1 MLARLPSTFDLF
13 PVRPFPR
20 PLRVNLGVGQSALSH
35 ASTRM
40 VPTFAEAFDA
50 PLRAWIQLLE
60 YVLEKRAG
68 HKAAKKAKQ
77 KAAKTERR
85 SRNQE
90 SCLDE
95 GVAEM
100 IGHGLGASNDCR
112 LEEDDPRF
120 EGNPHGEGSY
130 KTFEV
135 LSAKSRSTTECNTT
149 PNSSPRISGSTRVP
163 STTGDVN
170 SVPLL
175 NRSVSVDWKPEK
187 GKGRAAEGRND
198 GCSAAKDYQG
208 HLDRTSTRADLL
220 RRGKVFVI
228 MKRRFR

>member
-1 MLARLPSTFDLF
+1 
-13 PVRPFPR
+13 
-20 PLRVNLGVGQSALSH
+20 
-35 ASTRM
+35 M

-50 PLRAWIQLLE
+50 PVRACIQLLKDAQ
-60 YVLEKRAG
+60 EKRSSR
-68 HKAAKKAKQ
+68 KAAKKAKQ
-77 KAAKTERR
+77 KAAKSERR

-135 LSAKSRSTTECNTT
+135 LSAKSKSPTECNTT
-149 PNSSPRISGSTRVP
+149 PDSSPRLSGSTRVP
-163 STTGDVN
+163 SITGDAN
-170 SVPLL
+170 PVPLF

-187 GKGRAAEGRND
+187 GKGRAAEGRTD

-208 HLDRTSTRADLL
+208 HLDRTATRADLL